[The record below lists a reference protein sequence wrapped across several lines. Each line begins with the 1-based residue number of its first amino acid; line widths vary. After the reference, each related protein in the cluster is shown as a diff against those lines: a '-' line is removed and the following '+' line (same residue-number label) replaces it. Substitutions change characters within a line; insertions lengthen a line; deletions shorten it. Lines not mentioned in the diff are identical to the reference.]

1 MVLMAVGSP
10 LVGSPLV
17 VWLLQDGKAGHQNQA
32 LALVE
37 ALQRRISLSVQVVA
51 VPARACP
58 GLRVMRAWHRSRD
71 LRRPELVVG
80 AGHATHGALL
90 ALMLLKRVPALVVMR
105 PSLPLAWFSR
115 VVAPSHDLV
124 RAVASPR
131 LIPTFGPLCRH
142 APAAVTHPSPQ
153 PVWPRTLILLGGPS
167 RHHRFD
173 LEDLQTHLAALL
185 ALEPDPAGWCLV
197 ESRRTPVGALQ
208 QLATGLGL
216 SSQQLLPWRGCP
228 AGWLAAALSR
238 QPLVW
243 ASEDSMSMLFEAV
256 SAGCRVGVLPMPR
269 RRGRS
274 RLQHSLDRL
283 VAEGYV
289 LPLAAW
295 LAGEPLLAAPQPL
308 DEASRAADQLLPWLQ
323 TLGSMEQRP

>member
-1 MVLMAVGSP
+1 MAG
-10 LVGSPLV
+10 GAPLV

-37 ALQRRISLSVQVVA
+37 ALQRLLPLSVQVLA

-58 GLRVMRAWHRSRD
+58 GLGVLRALHRSRD
-71 LRRPELVVG
+71 LARPELVVG

-90 ALMLLKRVPALVVMR
+90 ALMLLKRVPGLVVMR

-115 VVAPSHDLV
+115 VVAPSHDLAT
-124 RAVASPR
+124 AVASPR
-131 LIPTFGPLCRH
+131 LIPTFGPLCRQ
-142 APAAVTHPSPQ
+142 ALATVTPPAKQ
-153 PVWPRTLILLGGPS
+153 RVWPRTLILLGGPS
-167 RHHRFD
+167 RHHRFE
-173 LEDLQTHLAALL
+173 LEDLQSHLAALL
-185 ALEPDPAGWCLV
+185 AGEPDPEGWCLV

-208 QLATGLGL
+208 QLANGLGL
-216 SSQQLLPWRGCP
+216 SSQQLMPWRGCP
-228 AGWLAAALSR
+228 AGWLATALAQ

-256 SAGCRVGVLPMPR
+256 SAGCPVGVLPMR
-269 RRGRS
+269 RRPGRS

-289 LPLAAW
+289 LPLSAW
-295 LAGEPLLAAPQPL
+295 LAGEPLLDCPQPL
-308 DEASRAADQLLPWLQ
+308 AEASRAADQLLPWLLSLRREGQ
-323 TLGSMEQRP
+323 PS